1 MSPVADLPVRP
12 AHTAAD
18 PVLNDERRRHWL
30 VPTGAIAAL
39 TVALFLLTF
48 ELNPPIALTG
58 IVLVVIFYISM
69 LVCAV
74 ATRDVRNRNVAFVWL
89 FGGIT
94 VASSLLLL
102 LLFAIEQIS

>member
-1 MSPVADLPVRP
+1 MSPVADTHVRP
-12 AHTAAD
+12 AQPAP

-30 VPTGAIAAL
+30 VPTGVIA
-39 TVALFLLTF
+39 TVAVVLFLVTF
-48 ELNPPIALTG
+48 ELNPPIAITG
-58 IVLVVIFYISM
+58 IVLVVLFYIAM

-74 ATRDVRNRNVAFVWL
+74 ATRNVHNRNVAFVWL

-102 LLFAIEQIS
+102 LLFAIEQIT

>member
-1 MSPVADLPVRP
+1 MSPVADVHVRP
-12 AHTAAD
+12 AHPAP

-30 VPTGAIAAL
+30 IPTGVIAA
-39 TVALFLLTF
+39 VAVVLFLLTF

-58 IVLVVIFYISM
+58 IALVVLFYSAM

-74 ATRDVRNRNVAFVWL
+74 ASRNVHNRNVAFVWL

>member
-1 MSPVADLPVRP
+1 MSPVADTHVRSAHP
-12 AHTAAD
+12 AP

-30 VPTGAIAAL
+30 IPTGVIAA
-39 TVALFLLTF
+39 VAVVLFLATF

-58 IVLVVIFYISM
+58 IVLVVLFYIAM
-69 LVCAV
+69 LICALASKNV
-74 ATRDVRNRNVAFVWL
+74 HNRNVAFLWL

-102 LLFAIEQIS
+102 FLFAIEQIS